1 MTVVVKAEN
10 PAHVLA
16 AMPALVGFAPRESLV
31 LMAFRGKRTC
41 GAFRMDL
48 PRSSTVAVQKR
59 TVTSAV
65 GILCKLKK
73 VDSVVV
79 VICTDASFSG
89 KSTPP
94 LAAFAGL
101 VTRRLRDSGF
111 AVRDSLCLAADGW
124 ASYLEG
130 DTPDGGFPLCDL
142 DAVSLP
148 PGAIRPMPA
157 ERVAHA
163 SESERLRVR
172 ADVAHLRW
180 LMGEGEGAESPEFEL
195 LQDIPLLMEMILDCN
210 DSTICELSALLLFA
224 WQGPPIRDLTMVQW
238 ASNLAMGD
246 QILEE
251 ADRFAKTREVDVES
265 KSGKMMMGIGPRPDV
280 DRIERGID
288 ILLAVVSRA
297 DDTER
302 PAPLSMLAWLT
313 WALGL
318 TSHAHRYIQEALTID
333 PGYGLAELLSSM
345 FNHGMLPE
353 WAFAASEDSG
363 RDSPDLAHHQRD
375 EHE

>member
-10 PAHVLA
+10 PAHILA
-16 AMPALVGFAPRESLV
+16 AMPALVGFTPRESLV

-48 PRSSTVAVQKR
+48 PRSSAVAVQKR
-59 TVTSAV
+59 MVTSAV

-79 VICTDASFSG
+79 VICTDGSFAG
-89 KSTPP
+89 GSTPP
-94 LAAFAGL
+94 LAGFAQL
-101 VTRRLRDSGF
+101 VGRRLRDSGF
-111 AVRDSLCLAADGW
+111 AVRDSLCLASDGW
-124 ASYLEG
+124 SSYLEG
-130 DTPDGGFPLCDL
+130 DTPYGGFPLSDL

-148 PGAIRPMPA
+148 PGAVRPMPA
-157 ERVAHA
+157 ERVADA

-172 ADVAHLRW
+172 ADLVHLRTIF
-180 LMGEGEGAESPEFEL
+180 EEDADGAELDL

-210 DSTICELSALLLFA
+210 ESTICELSALLLFA
-224 WQGPPIRDLTMVQW
+224 WRGPQIRDLTMVQW
-238 ASNLAMGD
+238 ASDLSMGD

-251 ADRFAKTREVDVES
+251 ADRFARTREVDMES
-265 KSGKMMMGIGPRPDV
+265 TSGKMMMGIGPRPSV

-297 DDTER
+297 DDPDR
-302 PAPLSMLAWLT
+302 PAPLCMLAWLT

-318 TSHAHRYIQEALTID
+318 TSHAHRFAQEALTID
-333 PGYGLAELLSSM
+333 PGYGLAELLSAM

-353 WAFAASEDSG
+353 WAFAAAEDSG
-363 RDSPDLAHHQRD
+363 RYSPDFAHHQRD
-375 EHE
+375 ENE

>member
-1 MTVVVKAEN
+1 
-10 PAHVLA
+10 
-16 AMPALVGFAPRESLV
+16 
-31 LMAFRGKRTC
+31 
-41 GAFRMDL
+41 MDL

-89 KSTPP
+89 GSTPP
-94 LAAFAGL
+94 LAGFAQL

-111 AVRDSLCLAADGW
+111 AVRESLCLASDGW

-130 DTPDGGFPLCDL
+130 DAPDGGFPLSDL

-148 PGAIRPMPA
+148 PGAVRPMPA
-157 ERVAHA
+157 ERVEDA
-163 SESERLRVR
+163 SEPERLQVGRELAR
-172 ADVAHLRW
+172 LRTLIDAGAD
-180 LMGEGEGAESPEFEL
+180 GPEFEL
-195 LQDIPLLMEMILDCN
+195 LQDIPLLMEMVLDCN

-224 WQGPPIRDLTMVQW
+224 WQGPPLRDLTMVQW
-238 ASNLAMGD
+238 ASDLAMGD

-265 KSGKMMMGIGPRPDV
+265 TSGKMMMGIGSRPDV
-280 DRIERGID
+280 GRIERGID

-297 DDTER
+297 DDPDR
-302 PAPLSMLAWLT
+302 PAPLCMLAWLT

-318 TSHAHRYIQEALTID
+318 TSHAHRYVQEALNIE
-333 PGYGLAELLSSM
+333 PGYGLAELLSAV
-345 FNHGMLPE
+345 FNHGLLPE
-353 WAFAASEDSG
+353 WAFVGADDSG
-363 RDSPDLAHHQRD
+363 RDAPDLAHDKRN